1 MNKVNSVVY
10 GMDTFLGVMETVA
23 RFPVAE
29 LYRQKREGVVVV
41 VHLIQ
46 LRSA

>member
-1 MNKVNSVVY
+1 MNEVNSIVY
-10 GMDTFLGVMETVA
+10 GMDTLLGVMEVVA

-29 LYRQKREGVVVV
+29 RHRQWREGVVVV

-46 LRSA
+46 QRSA

>member
-1 MNKVNSVVY
+1 MNEINSIVY
-10 GMDTFLGVMETVA
+10 GMDTLLGVMEAVA

-29 LYRQKREGVVVV
+29 CHRQRREGVVVI